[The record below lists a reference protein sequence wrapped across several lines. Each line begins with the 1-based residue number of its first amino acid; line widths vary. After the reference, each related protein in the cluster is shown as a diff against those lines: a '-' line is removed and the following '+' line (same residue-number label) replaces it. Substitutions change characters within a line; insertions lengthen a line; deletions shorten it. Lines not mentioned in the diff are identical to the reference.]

1 MGQVK
6 EARAMRLNISE
17 GERLSYGLIAP
28 EQTTLLKGG
37 FDCAKI
43 RVVCVADF
51 DRYNIG
57 KR

>member
-28 EQTTLLKGG
+28 EKTTLLKGG
-37 FDCAKI
+37 FDFQ
-43 RVVCVADF
+43 VVTICHGFVVLVAF
-51 DRYNIG
+51 NVL
-57 KR
+57 

>member
-1 MGQVK
+1 
-6 EARAMRLNISE
+6 MRLNISE

-37 FDCAKI
+37 FDCAK
-43 RVVCVADF
+43 CVADF

-57 KR
+57 RR